1 MLNAVRRRHSAP
13 KRCRRMEN
21 GKCKILRAQ
30 KDIVVVKRPA
40 GKVLRQ
46 PGDRKSSWRT
56 GNYLKLLMLRV
67 GTGRRLLVFLILL
80 KLFLE
85 LADTI
90 TTGLR
95 LIPVL
100 T

>member
-1 MLNAVRRRHSAP
+1 
-13 KRCRRMEN
+13 
-21 GKCKILRAQ
+21 
-30 KDIVVVKRPA
+30 
-40 GKVLRQ
+40 
-46 PGDRKSSWRT
+46 
-56 GNYLKLLMLRV
+56 MLRV

-100 T
+100 TKDLSNIRLVEVKPAHRPQHADGLQKQTAQDQYGQNALHGSRKFKAIPVARKKYPGI